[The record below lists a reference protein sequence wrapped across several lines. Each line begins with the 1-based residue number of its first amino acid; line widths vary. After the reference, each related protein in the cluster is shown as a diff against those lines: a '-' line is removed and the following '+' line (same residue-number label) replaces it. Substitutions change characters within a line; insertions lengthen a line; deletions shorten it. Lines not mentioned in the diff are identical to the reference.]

1 MEPFIRGLWMAGALG
16 LYLFLSDA
24 PLRWA
29 AFVCYLV
36 STFERRA
43 GLHCRRN
50 EKGEEGE

>member
-36 STFERRA
+36 STIERRA
-43 GLHCRRN
+43 GRYLH
-50 EKGEEGE
+50 GAPFFEG